1 MLGPGCEEAA
11 LAALKIFP
19 MGLQIGGKES
29 SSRNVLP
36 IMTRQVK
43 LIDYSVVIFIY
54 IIISNFFPSY
64 PFLSCLILSYPI
76 LSFSIPSCSI
86 LFYPFLFY
94 PILSD
99 PSLSYNY
106 LFSSLLGGITCDNA
120 MLYLDAGASH
130 VVVTSFVFK
139 DGEVS

>member
-64 PFLSCLILSYPI
+64 PFLSCLILS
-76 LSFSIPSCSI
+76 FSV
-86 LFYPFLFY
+86 LFY